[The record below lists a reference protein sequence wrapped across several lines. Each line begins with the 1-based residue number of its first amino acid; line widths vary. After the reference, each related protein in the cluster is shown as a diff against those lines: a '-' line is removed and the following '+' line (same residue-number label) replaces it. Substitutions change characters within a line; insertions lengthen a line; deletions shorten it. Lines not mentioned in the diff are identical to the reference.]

1 MRPLSTLSMFVLA
14 GALLASPV
22 WAVGPSP
29 ASIPPADRSAQT
41 DEDTQSPPD
50 VSERPAT
57 NALEG
62 IEPTGVEGRVAA
74 IEHDSGRFVLET
86 ERGPLSLVTTPDE
99 LVGVKVGDMVRV
111 AIVIDEGGN

>member
-1 MRPLSTLSMFVLA
+1 VLA
-14 GALLASPV
+14 GALLVSPA

-29 ASIPPADRSAQT
+29 ASISPAERSAPT

-62 IEPTGVEGRVAA
+62 VEPTSVEGRVAA
-74 IEHDSGRFVLET
+74 IEHESGRFVLET

-99 LVGVKVGDMVRV
+99 LAGVEVGDIVRV
-111 AIVIDEGGN
+111 ALVIDEGGN